1 MHKIPQQNLSSTVC
15 ARERLTLNLK
25 KWRAFHGLS
34 QHALAIEAG
43 LHHTFVAHL
52 ERGARNPSLDNIEKL
67 AVALKIDIVELL
79 CDPRSRTHPEGAA

>member
-1 MHKIPQQNLSSTVC
+1 M
-15 ARERLTLNLK
+15 
-25 KWRAFHGLS
+25 
-34 QHALAIEAG
+34 AIEAD

-79 CDPRSRTHPEGAA
+79 CDPRSKP